1 MPNETQQFLDEFKKP
16 EESNDPFAFLEK
28 PVEKPAE
35 EIKGEETPEQGA
47 PEPRNRR
54 EKRLMEKLQSERET
68 AIALA
73 AKLDAI
79 TQSQTT
85 RSESAEWEKSIER
98 IYGDSTP
105 ELREATEL
113 LKSSVRG
120 AKEEAKREA
129 LAEFQQIRQ
138 QEQQAVSKAESRI
151 DSMLEEI
158 EDDYNVDL
166 SSGAH
171 QTEFLKL
178 IEKMSPKDSNGN
190 IVEYADH
197 HAVWEIYQEKVNRNK
212 PVNPAKDIV
221 ARGMTQSAGANDTNL
236 SNDAHVRFLK
246 EHGII

>member
-1 MPNETQQFLDEFKKP
+1 MPNETQKFLDEFKKP
-16 EESNDPFAFLEK
+16 EDNTDPFAFLEQ
-28 PVEKPAE
+28 PTEKPAE
-35 EIKGEETPEQGA
+35 EIQAPEGV

-68 AIALA
+68 SITLA

-79 TQSQTT
+79 TQSQNT
-85 RSESAEWEKSIER
+85 RSESTEWEKSIER

-113 LKSSVRG
+113 LKASMKG
-120 AKEEAKREA
+120 LKDEAKREA
-129 LAEFQQIRQ
+129 LAEYQQIRQ
-138 QEQQAVSKAESRI
+138 QEQQAVSQAEGRI
-151 DSMLEEI
+151 ESMLEDI
-158 EDDYNVDL
+158 EDEYNADL

-171 QTEFLKL
+171 RTEFLKL
-178 IEKMSPKDSNGN
+178 IEKMSPKDSAGN

-221 ARGMTQSAGANDTNL
+221 ARGMTPSAGANDSNL
-236 SNDAHVRFLK
+236 SNDAHERFLK

>member
-16 EESNDPFAFLEK
+16 EDNTDPFAFLEQPTEK
-28 PVEKPAE
+28 PVE
-35 EIKGEETPEQGA
+35 EIKGEAPEGV

-54 EKRLMEKLQSERET
+54 EKRLMEKLQSERE
-68 AIALA
+68 AGIALA
-73 AKLDAI
+73 AKLEAI
-79 TQSQTT
+79 TQSKQTRT
-85 RSESAEWEKSIER
+85 ESSQWEDSIEK
-98 IYGDSTP
+98 IYGNSTP

-113 LKSSVRG
+113 LKASMKG
-120 AKEEAKREA
+120 LKDEAKREA
-129 LAEFQQIRQ
+129 LAEYQQIRQ
-138 QEQQAVSKAESRI
+138 EEQQAVSKAESRI

-158 EDDYNVDL
+158 EDEYNADL

-171 QTEFLKL
+171 RTEFLKL

>member
-1 MPNETQQFLDEFKKP
+1 MPQNETQQFLDEFNKP
-16 EESNDPFAFLEK
+16 ETNDPFAFLEQ
-28 PVEKPAE
+28 PTEKPAE
-35 EIKGEETPEQGA
+35 EIKGEETPAEGV

-54 EKRLMEKLQSERET
+54 EKRLMEKLQSEREA

-79 TQSQTT
+79 TQAQQTRTESSQ
-85 RSESAEWEKSIER
+85 WEEAIEK
-98 IYGDSTP
+98 IYGNTTP

-113 LKSSVRG
+113 LKTAIKG
-120 AKEEAKREA
+120 AKDEAKREA
-129 LAEFQQIRQ
+129 LAEYQSIR
-138 QEQQAVSKAESRI
+138 EKEQAVVSQAEKRI

-158 EDDYNVDL
+158 EDEYNADL

-171 QTEFLKL
+171 RTEFLKL
-178 IEKMSPKDSNGN
+178 IEKMSPKDSDGN

>member
-35 EIKGEETPEQGA
+35 ETKGEEAPEGV

-79 TQSQTT
+79 TQSQQT
-85 RSESAEWEKSIER
+85 RTESSQWEDSIEK
-98 IYGDSTP
+98 IYGNSTP

-113 LKSSVRG
+113 LKASMKG
-120 AKEEAKREA
+120 LKDEAKREA
-129 LAEFQQIRQ
+129 LAEYQRIRQ
-138 QEQQAVSKAESRI
+138 EEQSVVSNAEKRI

-158 EDDYNVDL
+158 EDEFNTDL

-171 QTEFLKL
+171 RTEFLKL
-178 IEKMSPKDSNGN
+178 IEKMSPKDSEGN

-197 HAVWEIYQEKVNRNK
+197 HAVWEIYQDKLNRNK

-221 ARGMTQSAGANDTNL
+221 ARGMTQSVGANDTNL

>member
-16 EESNDPFAFLEK
+16 EDNTDPFAFLEK

-35 EIKGEETPEQGA
+35 ETQGEAPEGV

-54 EKRLMEKLQSERET
+54 EKRLMEKLQSERE
-68 AIALA
+68 ASIALA
-73 AKLDAI
+73 AKLDVI
-79 TQSQTT
+79 TQSQQT
-85 RSESAEWEKSIER
+85 RTESSQWEESIEK
-98 IYGDSTP
+98 IYGNSTP

-113 LKSSVRG
+113 LRTSMKSL
-120 AKEEAKREA
+120 KDEAKREA
-129 LAEFQQIRQ
+129 LAEYQKIRQ
-138 QEQQAVSKAESRI
+138 EEQQAVSQAEGRI

-158 EDDYNVDL
+158 EDEHNVDL
-166 SSGAH
+166 TSGAH
-171 QTEFLKL
+171 RTEFLKL

-197 HAVWEIYQEKVNRNK
+197 HAVWEMYQEKVNRNK

-221 ARGMTQSAGANDTNL
+221 ARGMTQSAGANDSKL
-236 SNDAHVRFLK
+236 SNDVHERFLK

>member
-35 EIKGEETPEQGA
+35 EIKGEEAPEGV

-79 TQSQTT
+79 TQSKNT
-85 RSESAEWEKSIER
+85 RNSEEAEYLAVAER
-98 IYGDSTP
+98 IYGTQTP

-113 LKSSVRG
+113 LKTALNGV
-120 AKEEAKREA
+120 KEEAKREA
-129 LAEFQQIRQ
+129 LAEYQRIRQ
-138 QEQQAVSKAESRI
+138 EEQAVVSQAEKRI

-158 EDDYNVDL
+158 EDEYNTDL

-171 QTEFLKL
+171 RTEFLKL
-178 IEKMSPKDSNGN
+178 IEKMSPKDSEGN

-197 HAVWEIYQEKVNRNK
+197 HAVWEIYQEKLNRNK

>member
-35 EIKGEETPEQGA
+35 ETKGDVPPEGV

-79 TQSQTT
+79 TQSQQT
-85 RSESAEWEKSIER
+85 RTESSQWEDSIEK
-98 IYGDSTP
+98 IYGNSTP

-113 LKSSVRG
+113 LKASMKG
-120 AKEEAKREA
+120 LKDEAKREA
-129 LAEFQQIRQ
+129 LAEYQRIRQ
-138 QEQQAVSKAESRI
+138 EEQTVVSNAEKRI

-158 EDDYNVDL
+158 EDEFNTDL

-171 QTEFLKL
+171 RTEFLKL
-178 IEKMSPKDSNGN
+178 IEKMSPKDSAGN

>member
-16 EESNDPFAFLEK
+16 EDNNDPFAFLEK
-28 PVEKPAE
+28 PSEKPAE
-35 EIKGEETPEQGA
+35 ETQGNETPAEGA

-54 EKRLMEKLQSERET
+54 EKRLMEKLQSEREA

-113 LKSSVRG
+113 LKASVRG

-129 LAEFQQIRQ
+129 LAEFQRIRQ
-138 QEQQAVSKAESRI
+138 EEQQAVSKAEGRI
-151 DSMLEEI
+151 ESMLEEI
-158 EDDYNVDL
+158 EDEYNADL

-171 QTEFLKL
+171 RTEFLKL

-197 HAVWEIYQEKVNRNK
+197 HAVWEIYQEKVSRNK

-221 ARGMTQSAGANDTNL
+221 ARGMTASAGANDSKL
-236 SNDAHVRFLK
+236 SNDVHERFLK